1 MLLSIIVPVYNVE
14 NYLTQCIES
23 ILTQKL
29 DDYEVILVDDGSED
43 GSGRICD
50 RFANKHENIHVI
62 HQENQGLSGARNS
75 GIRAAMGKYLMFVD
89 SDDYINADV
98 HLNSIIQNLNADI
111 IQYKWVYYFTQTKQY
126 RRFNDY
132 PSFID
137 EPYRRILDLEVQQ
150 GILSISACD
159 KIVNRDLIIRNNI
172 LFDESLLS
180 EDIDWSLLLYL
191 KARTIQIIN
200 EDIYIYR
207 QQRPGSIT
215 TTCNSDSIKS
225 LFSIIKKWYEYDY
238 PDEEIKNI
246 YLNYLAYQYLLLLTT
261 SNKNNCDAALRTQIY
276 QWKDI
281 LKHSA
286 NFKVN
291 MANKVFRLIGI
302 RLGSYALKFYRGLS
316 KRNIIKI

>member
-14 NYLTQCIES
+14 NYLTQCVES
-23 ILTQKL
+23 ILTQNI
-29 DDYEVILVDDGSED
+29 DDYEIILVDDGSED
-43 GSGRICD
+43 GSSEICD
-50 RFANKHENIHVI
+50 RFVNEYENIHVI
-62 HQENQGLSGARNS
+62 HQENRGLAGARNS
-75 GIRAAMGKYLMFVD
+75 GIRAAKGKYLMFVD
-89 SDDYINADV
+89 SDDYINTEV
-98 HLNSIIQNLNADI
+98 NLNSIIQNLNADI

-137 EPYRRILDLEVQQ
+137 EPYRRVLDLEVQQ

-159 KIVNRDLIIRNNI
+159 KIVSRNLILGNNI
-172 LFDESLLS
+172 FFDESLLS
-180 EDIDWSLLLYL
+180 EDIDWSLKLYL
-191 KARTIQIIN
+191 RARTIQIVN
-200 EDIYIYR
+200 EEIYIYR

-225 LFSIIKKWYEYDY
+225 LFFIIKKWYEYDY

-246 YLNYLAYQYLLLLTT
+246 YFNYLAYQYLILLTT
-261 SNKNNCDAALRTQIY
+261 YNKNNCDAALKTQIY
-276 QWKDI
+276 QLKDI

-291 MANKVFRLIGI
+291 MANRVFKLMGI
-302 RLGSYALKFYRGLS
+302 RLGVYALKFYWVLR